1 MQDKEL
7 STEELIAQ
15 DVGARLPEGLMAHV
29 IAGLA
34 LLWSLFQLWIA
45 SPLPFIFRVG
55 VLNDTETRA
64 IHLAFALLL
73 AFLAYPAFKRSPRN
87 RVPLVDIALG
97 LVAAASAA
105 YLYIFYQQ
113 LALRPG
119 SLTTAD
125 LVTACI
131 GIPLLLE
138 ATRRA
143 LGPPL
148 AIIALVFLVY
158 SLAGP
163 YMPGFLAHRGV
174 SFTALANHQWI
185 TTEGVFG
192 IALGVSTSFVFLFVL
207 FGALLERAGAGHYF
221 IQLAF
226 SMLGHMRGGPAKAA
240 VVSSALTGMISGSSI
255 ANVVTTGT
263 FTIPMMKKVGF
274 SKEKAGAVE
283 VASSVNGQIMP
294 PVMGAAAFLMVEYVG
309 IPYVEIIKHAFLPA
323 TISYI
328 ALLYIVHLEALKQGM
343 QPIGNH
349 QPKPWL
355 RRLTGFAFGA
365 ALVSGLSLA
374 VYYGL
379 GWLKPALGDYVLP
392 GISVLLAAAYFGL
405 LKVAASNPPLP
416 AEDPNKPLT
425 ELPQTRS
432 VLLSGLHFL
441 LPVVVLVWCLMVERL
456 SPGLSAFWGSV
467 MLVIILLTQRPLL
480 SWLRADQGA
489 THGGFVDGVVDL
501 REGLISGAR
510 NMIGIG
516 IATAAAGVIVGA
528 VSQTGVGL
536 VLADVVEVLSMG
548 NLMLMLLFTAVFSL
562 ILGMGLP
569 TTANYIVVSSL
580 MAPVVV
586 ALGQQNGLIVPLIA
600 VHLFVFYFGIMA
612 DVTPPVGLA
621 SFAAAAVSKGDPIKT
636 GITAFY
642 YSLRTAALPFLFIFN
657 TDLLLIDVGF
667 WHGVLI
673 FLVATGAMLI
683 FAAGTQ
689 GYFLVRSRWY
699 EGVLLLLVAFTLFR
713 PGFWMD
719 IVHDPYRDIPPAQ
732 LAQALGSVDENSQ
745 LQLRIRGEDAVGD
758 AREFALLLPV
768 PSGASGEERLEKLG
782 LMTYEEG
789 GKVLVDS
796 VTFGSPAA
804 EAGLEFDQ
812 EILVVRAP
820 TDRWAKEWMWLP
832 GLLVFGLVVWLQ
844 RRRARK
850 QTPGSDNPAQRPQPS
865 H

>member
-1 MQDKEL
+1 MQDKQL

-15 DVGARLPEGLMAHV
+15 DVGARLPEGAMAQI

-34 LLWSLFQLWIA
+34 LAWSLFQLWIA
-45 SPLPFIFRVG
+45 SPLPFLLRFG
-55 VLNDTETRA
+55 VLNDTETRS

-73 AFLAYPAFKRSPRN
+73 AFLAYPAFKRSPRD

-105 YLYIFYQQ
+105 YLFIFYEQ
-113 LALRPG
+113 LAQRPG

-125 LVTACI
+125 LITACI

-158 SLAGP
+158 SVAGP
-163 YMPGFLAHRGV
+163 WMPGLLAHRGV
-174 SFTALANHQWI
+174 SFTAMANHQWI

-226 SMLGHMRGGPAKAA
+226 SLLGHMRGGPAKAA

-323 TISYI
+323 SISYI

-343 QPIGNH
+343 QPIGTH

-365 ALVSGLSLA
+365 ALISGLSLT

-379 GWLKPALGDYVLP
+379 GWLKPVLGDYALP
-392 GISVLLAAAYFGL
+392 GIGALLAIVYLGL

-416 AEDPNKPLT
+416 AEDPDKPLE
-425 ELPQTRS
+425 ELPNSRA

-441 LPVVVLVWCLMVERL
+441 LPVVVLVWCLMIERL
-456 SPGLSAFWGSV
+456 SPGLSAFWGTV

-480 SWLRADQGA
+480 SWMRGDGGEV
-489 THGGFVDGVVDL
+489 HGNAMDGLVDL
-501 REGLISGAR
+501 REGLIAGAR

-536 VLADVVEVLSMG
+536 VLADLVEMLSMG
-548 NLMLMLLFTAVFSL
+548 NLLLMLVLVAVFSL

-580 MAPVVV
+580 LAPVVV

-621 SFAAAAVSKGDPIKT
+621 SFAAAAVSKGDPIRT

-657 TDLLLIDVGF
+657 TDLLLIGVDF

-673 FLVATGAMLI
+673 FLIATVAMLI

-689 GYFLVRSRWY
+689 GFFLVRSRWY
-699 EGVLLLLVAFTLFR
+699 ESLLLLLVAFTLFR

-719 IVHDPYRDIPPAQ
+719 LIHDPYQEIPPAQ
-732 LAQALGSVDENSQ
+732 LVEALGNVEEDSQ
-745 LQLRIRGEDAVGD
+745 LRLRVLGEDAVGD
-758 AREFALLLPV
+758 AREFVLLLAIPD
-768 PSGASGEERLEKLG
+768 GASGEEKLEKIG
-782 LMTYEEG
+782 LMTYEQD
-789 GKVLVDS
+789 GKLLVDS

-812 EILVVRAP
+812 QILSVRAP
-820 TDRWAKEWMWLP
+820 TDRWPKEFMWIP
-832 GLLVFGLVVWLQ
+832 GFLLFGLIVWMQ
-844 RRRARK
+844 RRRCR
-850 QTPGSDNPAQRPQPS
+850 QT
-865 H
+865 